1 MSTATVARTNRP
13 NFSGTLPGRRYD
25 HLFFSITALLI
36 LITVVVGFAPSYY
49 LAGLYRA
56 PVPSPIIHFHAAAF
70 TCWILLLVT
79 QTSLVSAGR
88 VDIHR
93 RLGIAGFLLACAM
106 VVLGLLAAT
115 NALVRG
121 FGPRGGDPK
130 AFFVTPVTDMLVF
143 SVLVAAAVYQ
153 RRNAMAHKRIIF
165 GATVALMT
173 APIARWHFALVH
185 HNARHAE
192 LFSYLFLLFLL
203 IYDLW
208 SLRKVHRATLLASG
222 FLVFM
227 QEISVHIGRTAAWH
241 TFASWVQ
248 SLAS

>member
-1 MSTATVARTNRP
+1 MPTATVARTDRLNLP
-13 NFSGTLPGRRYD
+13 GTLPRRRYD
-25 HLFFSITALLI
+25 HIFFSATSLLI
-36 LITVVVGFAPSYY
+36 LITVFVGFAPTYY
-49 LAGLYRA
+49 FAGLYRA

-70 TCWILLLVT
+70 TCWILLLIA
-79 QTSLVSAGR
+79 QTSLISAGR
-88 VDIHR
+88 VAIHR

-121 FGPRGGDPK
+121 FGPKGGDPK

-143 SVLVAAAVYQ
+143 SVLVAAAFYQ
-153 RRNAMAHKRIIF
+153 RFNPMAHKRIIIA
-165 GATVALMT
+165 ATVALMT
-173 APIARWHFALVH
+173 APIARWHVAVVH

-203 IYDLW
+203 TYDLW
-208 SLRKVHRATLLASG
+208 SLRRIHRATLWASA
-222 FLVFM
+222 FLIFM
-227 QEISVHIGRTAAWH
+227 QQISVHIGRTAAWH